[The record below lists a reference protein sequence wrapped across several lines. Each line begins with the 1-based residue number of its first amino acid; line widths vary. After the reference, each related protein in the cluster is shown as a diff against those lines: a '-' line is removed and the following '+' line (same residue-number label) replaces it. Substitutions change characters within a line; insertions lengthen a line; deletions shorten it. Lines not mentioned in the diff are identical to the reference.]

1 MNKQQKAYI
10 LAKAVYETA
19 LHEQRAAEIE
29 YITKHSI
36 KNSDGTTPRS
46 IYSIEDDSICDQAF
60 EALAEYDAK
69 RYEAFQALT
78 KAEDDLIEYGLS
90 IAPAS
95 VAETLRSVKDN
106 LKYRKKLVD
115 LTFRL
120 DTKTVKGGL

>member
-29 YITKHSI
+29 YITKHGI

-46 IYSIEDDSICDQAF
+46 IYNIEDGSICDQAF

-69 RYEAFQALT
+69 RYEAFQELT

-90 IAPAS
+90 ITPES
-95 VAETLRSVKDN
+95 VAETLRSVKDD

-115 LTFRL
+115 LAFRL